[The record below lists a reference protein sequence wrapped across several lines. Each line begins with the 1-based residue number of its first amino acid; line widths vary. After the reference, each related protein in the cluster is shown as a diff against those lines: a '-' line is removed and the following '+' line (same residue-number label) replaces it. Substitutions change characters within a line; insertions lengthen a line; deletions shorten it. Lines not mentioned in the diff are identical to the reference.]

1 MFMLFLVDLFI
12 IVQLLC
18 WIDFD
23 FLSTSADVVEMLEI
37 LTAYY
42 YLTV

>member
-23 FLSTSADVVEMLEI
+23 LLSTSADVG
-37 LTAYY
+37 
-42 YLTV
+42 